1 MDRHFDQDL
10 KALEKK
16 ILGMGALCETMI
28 QKTVKALIE
37 RDGALTEEVFALETE
52 ANRLHMEIDET
63 VVKLLALHQPMAVDL
78 RFLTAAIKINT
89 DLERIADMA
98 VNAGQTGYYHLFKE
112 PPVPQIEMVTR
123 MAELAQKML
132 RESLDAYARRD
143 VPLAQ
148 RVLIEDEEEDRLKAK
163 ALTDLIALIRS
174 DPPRS
179 EAFVEL
185 ILLSKNMERIGDHA
199 TNIAEDV
206 VYMVLGK
213 DIRHQP
219 QEKRSP
225 V

>member
-10 KALEKK
+10 KALEKR
-16 ILGMGALCETMI
+16 ILDMGALCETMI
-28 QKTVKALIE
+28 QKTVRALVD
-37 RDGALTEEVFALETE
+37 RDSALTQDVFSLEIE

-78 RFLTAAIKINT
+78 RFLTAAIKINN

-112 PPVPQIEMVTR
+112 PPVPQIAMITR
-123 MAELAQKML
+123 MAEVAQKML

-143 VPLAQ
+143 VALAE
-148 RVLIEDEEEDRLKAK
+148 RVLVQEIEEDRLKAE
-163 ALTDLIALIRS
+163 ALKNLIELIRN

-179 EAFVEL
+179 ESFVEL

-199 TNIAEDV
+199 TNIAEGV

-213 DIRHQP
+213 DIRHQSRTNIP
-219 QEKRSP
+219 
-225 V
+225 

>member
-1 MDRHFDQDL
+1 MDRHFDRDL
-10 KALEKK
+10 KALEKR
-16 ILGMGALCETMI
+16 ILDMGALCETMI
-28 QKTVKALIE
+28 QKTVRALVD
-37 RDGALTEEVFALETE
+37 RDSALTQDVFSLEIE

-78 RFLTAAIKINT
+78 RFLTAAIKINN

-112 PPVPQIEMVTR
+112 PPVPQIAMITR
-123 MAELAQKML
+123 MAEVAQKML

-143 VPLAQ
+143 VALAE
-148 RVLIEDEEEDRLKAK
+148 RVLVQEIEEDRLKAE
-163 ALTDLIALIRS
+163 ALKNLIELIRN

-179 EAFVEL
+179 ESFVEL

-199 TNIAEDV
+199 TNIAEGV

-213 DIRHQP
+213 DIRHQSRTNIP
-219 QEKRSP
+219 
-225 V
+225 

>member
-1 MDRHFDQDL
+1 MDRHFDRDL
-10 KALEKK
+10 KALEKR
-16 ILGMGALCETMI
+16 ILDMGALCETMI
-28 QKTVKALIE
+28 QKTVRALVD
-37 RDGALTEEVFALETE
+37 RDSALTQDVFSLEIE

-78 RFLTAAIKINT
+78 RFLTAAIKINN

-112 PPVPQIEMVTR
+112 PPVPQIAMITR
-123 MAELAQKML
+123 MAEVAQKML

-143 VPLAQ
+143 VALAE
-148 RVLIEDEEEDRLKAK
+148 RVLVQEIEEDRLKAE
-163 ALTDLIALIRS
+163 ALKNLIELIRN

-179 EAFVEL
+179 ESFVEL

-199 TNIAEDV
+199 TNIAESV

-213 DIRHQP
+213 DIRHQSRTNIP
-219 QEKRSP
+219 
-225 V
+225 